1 MAEKCWGL
9 FARSQMPWPFCL
21 LEVSILSTL
30 QPSTWWRDK
39 VSWLTG
45 KIFVYVVSVCSVMP
59 HPWHMGSGFS
69 VCLSHQ
75 ELDEAGAICLFPHK
89 ELWAPVRQGCPTL
102 QYAPTHPFSR
112 KHSKWT
118 YWLCLDCSN
127 TVEVSTWKC
136 NLHSLSSSC
145 DYSGEEANTLSTII
159 SFQVVVESD
168 KVFLEPPLFHTTQ
181 SYFPQLLPIRLMLQ
195 TLCSF
200 LVFLWTHPRR
210 VVFVRRLDSLIE
222 KVFRL
227 CQQELLRSKCTFKPT
242 WVFIRNSFCCSL
254 TWNELVSLSPCPPS
268 KITIH
273 EAENAWRSNTGR
285 VLLNY
290 VSSSS
295 SFCMS
300 KFPISPLYFYI

>member
-1 MAEKCWGL
+1 MRLE
-9 FARSQMPWPFCL
+9 PF
-21 LEVSILSTL
+21 VSSHIRNCGHLS
-30 QPSTWWRDK
+30 DK
-39 VSWLTG
+39 AALHFNMHPHIHLVGNIVSGHIDYVWTALTQL
-45 KIFVYVVSVCSVMP
+45 KS
-59 HPWHMGSGFS
+59 
-69 VCLSHQ
+69 
-75 ELDEAGAICLFPHK
+75 D
-89 ELWAPVRQGCPTL
+89 
-102 QYAPTHPFSR
+102 
-112 KHSKWT
+112 
-118 YWLCLDCSN
+118 
-127 TVEVSTWKC
+127 STWKY

-159 SFQVVVESD
+159 SFQVIVESD

-254 TWNELVSLSPCPPS
+254 T
-268 KITIH
+268 
-273 EAENAWRSNTGR
+273 
-285 VLLNY
+285 
-290 VSSSS
+290 
-295 SFCMS
+295 
-300 KFPISPLYFYI
+300 